1 MNTEALVA
9 AARDE
14 LSLLSRMALSRA
26 TLGQKDGVTYVHLD
40 ASGWEVMQIER
51 VREEIES
58 AVKAYCQT
66 EVRFD

>member
-26 TLGQKDGVTYVHLD
+26 TLEHKDGVTYVHLD
-40 ASGWEVMQIER
+40 ASGWEVMQIGR

-58 AVKAYCQT
+58 AVKAHCQT